1 MAYSNYNRSVGTV
14 EYTNIANS
22 FNKDA
27 GFGAAFGSQF
37 GGFGSLIGAAIGG
50 AVGILGAKLGNRQAD
65 KTFRELSKVADL
77 ANQATLQELA
87 RNIGEVNRQRTISA
101 METISALQYT
111 QGTANKE
118 SASSSAMFAQ
128 ADQIGNQL
136 VYVQSAIKDQQ
147 QEQKYMTEFNF
158 QTSMQN
164 MNQQVISLSNQ
175 AQNMFTGVNVAGG
188 EFSWQQAMDD
198 VFSSLG
204 AMDTGAFK
212 GKGGS
217 TGGKSGSSGSAPI
230 MSSDGNGWYT
240 YQGGH
245 KYSSKLGLT

>member
-22 FNKDA
+22 FNKGS

-50 AVGILGAKLGNRQAD
+50 TVGIIGGLLGNRQAD

-118 SASSSAMFAQ
+118 SASSSAVFAQ

-147 QEQKYMTEFNF
+147 QEQKYMAEFNF
-158 QTSMQN
+158 QTQMQN

-204 AMDTGAFK
+204 AMSMS
-212 GKGGS
+212 KGGS

>member
-14 EYTNIANS
+14 EYTNIGNS
-22 FNKDA
+22 FNK
-27 GFGAAFGSQF
+27 GSGYGAAFGSKF
-37 GGFGSLIGAAIGG
+37 GPWGTLVGAAIGG
-50 AVGILGAKLGNRQAD
+50 TVGILGGLLGNRQAD

-101 METISALQYT
+101 METIGALQYT

-158 QTSMQN
+158 QTQMQN

-188 EFSWQQAMDD
+188 EFSWQQAMND
-198 VFSSLG
+198 VMGSLG
-204 AMDTGAFK
+204 AMDAGAFK

-217 TGGKSGSSGSAPI
+217 KGGKSGSAPI
-230 MSSDGNGWYT
+230 MSSDGDGWYT
-240 YQGGH
+240 YQGGQ